1 MFLVAHRPTS
11 IPRGAPFPHGRGI
24 PVTAGGWE
32 IAAIGSFYTGGPPGI
47 TAATNNTFAQA
58 GGQRPNWT
66 GVNPAISD
74 PIPSHWFNTTL
85 FSNAAAYHF
94 GTTPRTL
101 NGLRSA
107 GSRQT
112 DLSVHKNTNLTE
124 RLKLQFRAEAFNFT
138 NSPRFGPPN
147 LAFGNAQFG

>member
-1 MFLVAHRPTS
+1 MAAKDLLS
-11 IPRGAPFPHGRGI
+11 IDATEN
-24 PVTAGGWE
+24 V
-32 IAAIGSFYTGGPPGI
+32 SI

-58 GGQRPNWT
+58 GGQRPNWN

-74 PIPSHWFNTTL
+74 PLPGHWFNTTV

-112 DLSVHKNTNLTE
+112 DLSLHKNTNLTE
-124 RLKLQFRAEAFNFT
+124 RLKLQFHAEAFNFT
-138 NSPRFGPPN
+138 NSPRFAPPN
-147 LAFGNAQFG
+147 LAFGNAQFGVVSAMENQPRVLQFALKLMM